1 MKIRQIDITTSATS
15 PPLITVRESPD
26 TNLYSLELIAP
37 EAKCYLS
44 DTEVTELIE
53 ALEMLRVP
61 RQPTTFFN
69 TIVPT
74 IRNQDNSG
82 DTAQ

>member
-15 PPLITVRESPD
+15 SPLITVREAPNPNS
-26 TNLYSLELIAP
+26 YSIELIAP

-53 ALEMLRVP
+53 ALEMLRLP
-61 RQPTTFFN
+61 QPPTTFFN

-74 IRNQDNSG
+74 VRNPAGEPQP
-82 DTAQ
+82 